1 MYDTLEV
8 DIKYPSLT
16 LLLLKLVRDHY
27 VVYMHMALLA
37 PSNVKD
43 RLVSQIIDDLKT
55 IISHSH

>member
-8 DIKYPSLT
+8 DIKYPNA
-16 LLLLKLVRDHY
+16 LVIDIIRDHY

>member
-8 DIKYPSLT
+8 DIKYPNA
-16 LLLLKLVRDHY
+16 LVIDIIRDHPCCLY
-27 VVYMHMALLA
+27 AYMALLA

-43 RLVSQIIDDLKT
+43 RLVRQIIDELKT